1 MKNNILHDIPDYDGI
16 GVYALIDNTGNMYIG
31 SSKHINQ
38 RLRQHNQ
45 AIRSGTE
52 NKKILQAIEDG
63 KTFHCSIIEKL
74 DYGVCQ
80 YDIKK
85 KETQYIRQLKPSYN
99 ISPGSYISP
108 EFHLSGYNNAKNNG
122 DLETAAYWLGMYQRL
137 SAPIMPE
144 NVALKVRLPQ
154 QVLDALQKHLHTVHD
169 EDLDAFIIR
178 AINETM
184 ERDNHKSE

>member
-31 SSKHINQ
+31 SSKHIKQ
-38 RLRQHNQ
+38 RFQQHNQ
-45 AIRSGTE
+45 AIISGTE

-85 KETQYIRQLKPSYN
+85 KETQYIRQLKPFYN
-99 ISPGSYISP
+99 ISPGSYLSP
-108 EFHLSGYNNAKNNG
+108 EFHLSGYNKAKNNG
-122 DLETAAYWLGMYQRL
+122 DLETAAYWLSMYQRL

-144 NVALKVRLPQ
+144 NVALKVRLPKH
-154 QVLDALQKHLHTVHD
+154 VLDALRQHLHAVNNENLND
-169 EDLDAFIIR
+169 FVVR

-184 ERDNHKSE
+184 ERDNQ

>member
-85 KETQYIRQLKPSYN
+85 KRNSVYQTVETIL
-99 ISPGSYISP
+99 
-108 EFHLSGYNNAKNNG
+108 
-122 DLETAAYWLGMYQRL
+122 
-137 SAPIMPE
+137 
-144 NVALKVRLPQ
+144 
-154 QVLDALQKHLHTVHD
+154 
-169 EDLDAFIIR
+169 
-178 AINETM
+178 
-184 ERDNHKSE
+184 